1 MSEEQKELAV
11 VYKIDDNEIRLTP
24 NIVQN
29 YLVGSNTKITLGEF
43 KLFTELCKVR
53 KLNPFLKEAYII
65 KYGSNPA
72 TIVVGKD
79 VIIKR
84 AVLHPQ
90 YDGKES
96 GIIVMNDAG
105 EITERNGCFA
115 SINETIVGGWARVY
129 RKDRA
134 HAEYMSVS
142 LSEVASKKGT
152 GEFNSTWMNQT
163 ATMVEKVAKVRALRE
178 AFVDDLQG
186 LYDIDE
192 MNNQTPEPL
201 TEPIKDAEFEVLE
214 PKQVNLDEV

>member
-1 MSEEQKELAV
+1 MSEEKKELAV
-11 VYKIDDNEIRLTP
+11 VYKIDDNEIRLTQ

-29 YLVGSNTKITLGEF
+29 YLVGSDTKITLGEF

-65 KYGSNPA
+65 KYGGSPA

-96 GIIVMNDAG
+96 GIIVMDDAG
-105 EITERNGCFA
+105 EITERNGCFSA
-115 SINETIVGGWARVY
+115 PDETIIGGWARVF
-129 RKDRA
+129 RKDRE
-134 HAEYMSVS
+134 HPEYMSVS
-142 LSEVASKKGT
+142 LQEVANRKKS
-152 GEFNSTWMNQT
+152 GEFNSNWQNQT

-178 AFVDDLQG
+178 AFVDELQG
-186 LYDIDE
+186 LYDMDE
-192 MNNQTPEPL
+192 INREPEPVNIENDPKL
-201 TEPIKDAEFEVLE
+201 DIIEPE
-214 PKQVNLDEV
+214 QVDINEL

>member
-1 MSEEQKELAV
+1 MSEEKKELAV
-11 VYKIDDNEIRLTP
+11 VYKIDDNEIRLTQ

-29 YLVGSNTKITLGEF
+29 YLVGSDTKITLGEF

-65 KYGSNPA
+65 KYGGSPA

-96 GIIVMNDAG
+96 GIIVMDDSG
-105 EITERNGCFA
+105 EITERNGCFSA
-115 SINETIVGGWARVY
+115 PDETIIGGWARVF
-129 RKDRA
+129 RKDRE
-134 HAEYMSVS
+134 HPEYMSVS
-142 LSEVASKKGT
+142 LQEVASRKKS
-152 GEFNSTWMNQT
+152 GEFNSNWQNQT

-178 AFVDDLQG
+178 AFVDELQG
-186 LYDIDE
+186 LYDMDE
-192 MNNQTPEPL
+192 INRDPEPVNIESDPKL
-201 TEPIKDAEFEVLE
+201 DIIEPE
-214 PKQVNLDEV
+214 QVDINEL